1 MQLTAARGQ
10 LHHFLRCFM
19 DITWWQWALIF
30 SAAFLVGL
38 AKTGITGL
46 GILAVA
52 IAASALPARESV
64 GAMLL
69 TLIGGDIF
77 AVLFYRRNADWSHLL
92 RLFPWAAAGVVVGAL
107 TLWLGHID
115 NDGAKHMI
123 GIILLVLI
131 LADFARRWFQR
142 GQADS
147 LPGLLKKKA
156 AGGLAGIVAGFTT
169 MVANAAGPVMTLYLL
184 AAELPKMAFLGTS
197 AWFFLV
203 LNLFKIPFSIAL
215 GMITWESAGIS
226 LRMLPFI
233 MLGALAGR
241 WLVRYIDEKRFV
253 QIALGLTLI
262 ASIRLLF

>member
-1 MQLTAARGQ
+1 VEILE
-10 LHHFLRCFM
+10 
-19 DITWWQWALIF
+19 WWQWALIL

-69 TLIGGDIF
+69 TLIVGDIF
-77 AVLFYRRNADWSHLL
+77 AVFFYRRSADWSHLI
-92 RLFPWAAAGVVVGAL
+92 RLFPWAAAGVIVGAL
-107 TLWLGHID
+107 TLGLGHVD
-115 NDGAKHMI
+115 NNTARHLI
-123 GIILLVLI
+123 GWILLVLI
-131 LADFARRWFQR
+131 LADFARRWAQR
-142 GQADS
+142 GKPDAM
-147 LPGLLKKKA
+147 PGLLQKPW
-156 AGGLAGIVAGFTT
+156 AGGSTGVVAGFTT

-184 AAELPKMAFLGTS
+184 AGRLPKLVFLGTS

-203 LNLFKIPFSIAL
+203 LNLFKIPFSIGL

-226 LRMLPFI
+226 LRMAPFI
-233 MLGALAGR
+233 MLGALTGR
-241 WLVRYIDEKRFV
+241 WLVRYIDEQRFV
-253 QIALGLTLI
+253 QIAFALTLV